1 MQDGRTRKLARG
13 ISVALAAAFVAVPA
27 AQARLAGDARDSA
40 LYHKEPAVTVDARHA
55 ALLNKK
61 AVAQQ
66 AVVRTDA
73 RHAALLNKAHV
84 NRLIMQER
92 RVPKI
97 AQMHRHLAN
106 LNLPAADSSVSTGFD
121 WTDAGLGAGAV
132 FGLVLLASGGVLV
145 TRRRLVGA

>member
-40 LYHKEPAVTVDARHA
+40 LYHKEPAV
-55 ALLNKK
+55 
-61 AVAQQ
+61 QQ

-92 RVPKI
+92 RVPQ

-106 LNLPAADSSVSTGFD
+106 LNLPAADSSVGTGFD